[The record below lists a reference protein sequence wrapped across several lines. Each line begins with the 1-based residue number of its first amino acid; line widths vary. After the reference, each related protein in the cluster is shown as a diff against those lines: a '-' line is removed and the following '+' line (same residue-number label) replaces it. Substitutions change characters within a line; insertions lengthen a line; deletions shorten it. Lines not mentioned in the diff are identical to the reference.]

1 MKNIFHFLHAITNGN
16 LINLMETHPRN
27 IKGMRG
33 SWFAKAPGYK
43 DNLPI
48 MWSYEYN
55 GKNHI
60 LETGWMTNESVPET
74 KRNSFRE
81 FFKLRLNKEIPI
93 ALAETK
99 DSNKFPHEIREYIG
113 IFIAEVVGYE
123 PQIILNFKRRG

>member
-33 SWFAKAPGYK
+33 SWFAKTTGYK

-48 MWSYEYN
+48 MWGYEYN

-93 ALAETK
+93 ALAEAK